1 MAVYYSLHP
10 NNLTGEGEVYRAVV
24 QSSGT
29 VNLESI
35 IQRMVARGSTTTEA
49 DAYAALKDFF
59 TIIQTL
65 LLDGFRINTPM
76 FNCGLTIKG
85 NFNGPTDTFSP
96 SRNWIEISIT
106 PGVDLRR
113 ITQGTVQTQKQLPGE
128 ARPRLIRFIDLN
140 SGERNSKLTPGGMGQ
155 IMGDRLKFDPADP
168 SQGIFF
174 VGADNS
180 ESRVEVVGK
189 NINAELMFLVP
200 ATLAAGDYNLIVRT
214 MASQSTLRTG
224 ILEAALTVS

>member
-85 NFNGPTDTFSP
+85 NFDGPMDSFSP
-96 SRNWIEISIT
+96 GRNWIEISMT

-128 ARPRLIRFIDLN
+128 ARPRLLQFTDCN
-140 SGERNSKLTPGGMGQ
+140 SGERNGKLTPGGMAQ
-155 IMGDRLKFDPADP
+155 LLGDRLKFDPADP

-174 VGADNS
+174 IAADNG

-189 NINAELMFLVP
+189 NSSGELMFLIP
-200 ATLAAGDYNLIVRT
+200 ATLAAGDYNLVVRSLT
-214 MASQSTLRTG
+214 SQSTLRTG
-224 ILEAALTVS
+224 IFEAVLTVS

>member
-1 MAVYYSLHP
+1 MAISYSLHP

-76 FNCGLTIKG
+76 FNCGLIIKG
-85 NFNGPTDTFSP
+85 NFDGPMDSFSS

-128 ARPRLIRFIDLN
+128 ARPRLLQFTDLN
-140 SGERNSKLTPGGMGQ
+140 SGQRNSKLTPGGMAQ
-155 IMGDRLKFDPADP
+155 ILGDRLKFDPADP
-168 SQGIFF
+168 NQGIFF

-189 NINAELMFLVP
+189 NNNAELMFLIP
-200 ATLAAGDYNLIVRT
+200 AALTAGDYTLTVRAL
-214 MASQSTLRTG
+214 MSQTVTRTG
-224 ILEAALTVS
+224 ILEIPLTVS